1 MWRFPPRPLPCRP
14 SRSRAVRRRSAPL
27 LSRTGRGL
35 ALFAA
40 LAIALPCTAQAGQ
53 VVNSDGL
60 RLNLGGDIKGFFDV
74 FFPYEHL
81 LMPEDP
87 VPSAA
92 LDFRFKF
99 EGSYKRAFS
108 WQFHHSATASINAQ
122 DALSS
127 GLMAST
133 RGAQAREAI
142 NLSWALEQEGAFRLG
157 GRIDRMMLGFHVPHL
172 DLWLGRQPLSFGT
185 GYFFTP
191 LDLISPYQPQ
201 VVDREYKPGV
211 DALRFDG
218 FIGMSGHISAVV
230 GVVDTFDR
238 EGLFAVGNGGFT
250 LGLFDLGLLVA
261 YQQSDLVVGISTQGS
276 VGPVGVH
283 ADLAVTAPLPGEEE
297 EESREEPFARIV
309 VGADVRTDFGLT
321 AMAELYGQ
329 TLGTRDPEDYLTVAL
344 SDRFTRGDLWT
355 MGHLYL
361 ALTLSQEILP
371 ILSVSMFGVLNVLD
385 PSVLL
390 GPSLSWSVAQ
400 NADFVVGGFVSVG
413 KRPEA
418 LTLTDLLN
426 PDGTPLSAEEATAVI
441 EPGSEF
447 GLAGHQA
454 YAQLKLYF

>member
-1 MWRFPPRPLPCRP
+1 
-14 SRSRAVRRRSAPL
+14 
-27 LSRTGRGL
+27 
-35 ALFAA
+35 
-40 LAIALPCTAQAGQ
+40 
-53 VVNSDGL
+53 VVDSDGL
-60 RLNLGGDIKGFFDV
+60 KLNLGGDIKGFFDV

-87 VPSAA
+87 APSAA
-92 LDFRFKF
+92 LDFRFKL

-127 GLMAST
+127 GVVAST

-142 NLSWALEQEGAFRLG
+142 NLSWALEDEGAFRLG
-157 GRIDRMMLGFHVPHL
+157 GRIDRMSLGFHVPHL
-172 DLWLGRQPLSFGT
+172 DVWVGRQPLSFGS

-218 FIGMSGHISAVV
+218 FIGMTGRLSAVV
-230 GVVDTFDR
+230 GVVDSFDS
-238 EGLFAVGNGGFT
+238 EGLFAVGTGGFT
-250 LGLFDLGLLVA
+250 LGLFDLNLLLA
-261 YQQSDLVVGISTQGS
+261 YQHSDLVVGLSTQGS

-283 ADLAVTAPLPGEEE
+283 ADLAVTAPIAGEDDDD
-297 EESREEPFARIV
+297 REDPFARVV
-309 VGADVRTDFGLT
+309 VGADIRTNFGLT
-321 AMAELYGQ
+321 VMAELYGQ
-329 TLGTRDPEDYLTVAL
+329 TLGTKDPGDYITVAL
-344 SDRFTRGDLWT
+344 SDRFARGDLWT
-355 MGHLYL
+355 MGHLYV
-361 ALTLSQEILP
+361 ALTLAQEILP
-371 ILSVSMFGVLNVLD
+371 ILSVSMFAVMNVLD

-413 KRPEA
+413 KRPEE
-418 LTLTDLLN
+418 LTVFDLLH
-426 PDGTPLSAEEATAVI
+426 PDGTPMSAEEAAEVI

>member
-1 MWRFPPRPLPCRP
+1 M
-14 SRSRAVRRRSAPL
+14 
-27 LSRTGRGL
+27 
-35 ALFAA
+35 
-40 LAIALPCTAQAGQ
+40 
-53 VVNSDGL
+53 VNSNGL

-108 WQFHHSATASINAQ
+108 WQFHHSATASISAQ
-122 DALSS
+122 DVLSS

-133 RGAQAREAI
+133 RGAEAREAI
-142 NLSWALEQEGAFRLG
+142 NLSWALEDEGAFRFG
-157 GRIDRMMLGFHVPHL
+157 GRIDRMTLGFHVPHL
-172 DLWLGRQPLSFGT
+172 DLWVGRQPLSFGT

-191 LDLISPYQPQ
+191 LDLISSYQPQ
-201 VVDREYKPGV
+201 VIDREYKPGI

-230 GVVDTFDR
+230 GVVDTFDK
-238 EGLFAVGNGGFT
+238 EGLFAVGTGGFT
-250 LGLFDLGLLVA
+250 LGLFDLNLLLA
-261 YQQSDLVVGISTQGS
+261 YKHSDLVVGLSTQGS

-283 ADLAVTAPLPGEEE
+283 ADLAVTAPIPNEEGEGD
-297 EESREEPFARIV
+297 REDPFARVV

-329 TLGTRDPEDYLTVAL
+329 TLGTKEPADYLSVAL
-344 SDRFTRGDLWT
+344 SDRFSRGDVWT

-361 ALTLSQEILP
+361 ALTLAQEILP
-371 ILSVSMFGVLNVLD
+371 ILSVSMFAVMNVLD

-400 NADFVVGGFVSVG
+400 NADFVVGGFLAVG
-413 KRPEA
+413 KRPEE
-418 LTLTDLLN
+418 LTILDLLN
-426 PDGTPLSAEEATAVI
+426 PDGTPMSAEEAALVI